1 MRERHTE
8 VIKKR
13 LIWQRSRDENR
24 LASLFGQFH
33 AQHGHGHIV
42 AVFDADR
49 AEDHEK
55 HNPHAA
61 ATFKQQHVR
70 AIARACAPA
79 RIRGVLEQDL
89 EWSKAVATCLVAAVE
104 SHVNAA

>member
-42 AVFDADR
+42 AVLMLI
-49 AEDHEK
+49 EPK
-55 HNPHAA
+55 TMKNTIPM
-61 ATFKQQHVR
+61 QLQHLSSNTCVPLLGLVR
-70 AIARACAPA
+70 L
-79 RIRGVLEQDL
+79 RGSAGF
-89 EWSKAVATCLVAAVE
+89 WSKI
-104 SHVNAA
+104 